1 LPRST
6 CIIVYVAV
14 KVVLSLCPGAMKA
27 MELSEIVASGC
38 WTLDNKPNRL
48 FAGNREPGF
57 KAYMEAKDLS
67 IVMDTAREY
76 GIPLP
81 STAVNT
87 QLFNALLE
95 MGWAERENS
104 AVVGVIEKLTDVKL
118 KTQK

>member
-1 LPRST
+1 
-6 CIIVYVAV
+6 
-14 KVVLSLCPGAMKA
+14 
-27 MELSEIVASGC
+27 MELPEIVASGC

-57 KAYMEAKDLS
+57 KDYMEAKDLS